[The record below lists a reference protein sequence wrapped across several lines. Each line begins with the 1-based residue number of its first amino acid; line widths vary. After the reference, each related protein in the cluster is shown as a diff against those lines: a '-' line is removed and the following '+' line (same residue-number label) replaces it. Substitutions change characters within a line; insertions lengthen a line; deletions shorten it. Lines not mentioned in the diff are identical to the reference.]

1 MPVII
6 IALCWS
12 IRLFRARLLWEDSL
26 IQSMEGFVLN
36 RGLNSRRFRILCGL
50 LLFLCLAS
58 VSYAD
63 DGLIGKWRAIDQT
76 NVILGFRFIPELKF
90 AEDGTLY
97 ADGTYGYRII
107 DEGKFVWVFGN
118 GIEKVYKYQISED
131 RLMIYSI
138 AAPDSRARF
147 KRVR

>member
-1 MPVII
+1 M
-6 IALCWS
+6 
-12 IRLFRARLLWEDSL
+12 LF
-26 IQSMEGFVLN
+26 V
-36 RGLNSRRFRILCGL
+36 
-50 LLFLCLAS
+50 LCLAS
-58 VSYAD
+58 VSSAE
-63 DGLIGKWRAIDQT
+63 DGLVGKWRAVDQK

-107 DEGKFVWVFGN
+107 DEGKFAWLFGN
-118 GIEKVYKYQISED
+118 GIEKVYKYQISGD
-131 RLMIYSI
+131 NLMIYSI